1 MPKRTALFSAHQ
13 KLGARLIDF
22 GGWEMPVHYTGI
34 VDEHLAVRGAAGI
47 FDISH
52 MGQVAISGTGAP
64 EFLNRILTNDAS
76 RLDVGQGQY
85 TLLCNER
92 GGVVDDLYLYRVTAG
107 GYLMIL
113 NAARAEVDLAWLE
126 HQLRLGPDRGPVDLQ
141 DLSSSQGALAVQG
154 PAAIQFIG
162 SCFFPDT
169 PQPASPL
176 AALRKNE
183 ILPLPF
189 QEAMFRVARTGY
201 TGEDGFEL
209 FGPTTRLEPLWNRLL
224 EVGHAH
230 GLKPCGLGARDTLRT
245 EMGFPLYGHELDET
259 TTPIE
264 AGLGSFVALEKGE
277 FVGRERLLLQKQEGV
292 SRKCVAFIMAE
303 PSPPPRPG
311 YSIWSADAAVE
322 PLGRVVSGT
331 QSPSLGKGI
340 GLGYV
345 PPDQTRPGTPFGIE
359 IRGRRYAATAV
370 AKPIY
375 RRPHAASAKAV

>member
-1 MPKRTALFSAHQ
+1 MLKRTALFPAHQ

-22 GGWEMPVHYTGI
+22 GGWEMPVQYTGI
-34 VDEHLAVRGAAGI
+34 VDEHLAVRAAAGI

-52 MGQVAISGTGAP
+52 MGQLAISGTGAP
-64 EFLNRILTNDAS
+64 QFLNRILTNNAR

-113 NAARAEVDLAWLE
+113 NASRADVDRAWLDHQLHLERDPDLVDL
-126 HQLRLGPDRGPVDLQ
+126 H
-141 DLSSSQGALAVQG
+141 DLSPSHGALAVQG
-154 PAAIQFIG
+154 PAVVQFIG

-169 PQPASPL
+169 PQPASQL

-183 ILPLPF
+183 ILELPF

-292 SRKCVAFIMAE
+292 SRKCVAFVMAE

-311 YSIWSADAAVE
+311 YSIWSAAAAIE

-345 PPDQTRPGTPFGIE
+345 PPDHTRPGTPLGIE

-375 RRPHAASAKAV
+375 RRSHASSAKAV